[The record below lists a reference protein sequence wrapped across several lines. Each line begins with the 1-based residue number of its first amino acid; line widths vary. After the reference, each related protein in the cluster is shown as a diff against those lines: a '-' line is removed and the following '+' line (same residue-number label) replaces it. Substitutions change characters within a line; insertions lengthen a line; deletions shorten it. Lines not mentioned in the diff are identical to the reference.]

1 MRDVLCVWEIL
12 PLCEEVPMLVVY
24 GISYFGSLYIYR
36 TPRTRCLQNVN
47 SNSPPYT
54 RAVLGADSSLIIFV
68 VPDSEIVAVMFGLVA
83 YIAPTSGATKKLT
96 WRRVICSDCYSG

>member
-1 MRDVLCVWEIL
+1 
-12 PLCEEVPMLVVY
+12 MLVVY

-96 WRRVICSDCYSG
+96 GEELFVPIVIPVKTRSDVHLSVSRLTVV